1 VSDTKRLR
9 EDIGFWQMDRI
20 MTESKKLNHDCI
32 VQRASDII
40 DAETDQELVMVS
52 IANGVYYGVSD
63 VARDIWKAVEQPK
76 RISDLIDEL
85 AATYN
90 IDRGS
95 CEEQTLEFLDG
106 LLTEG
111 LLQVRDAALPS

>member
-1 VSDTKRLR
+1 MKA
-9 EDIGFWQMDRI
+9 
-20 MTESKKLNHDCI
+20 MTASKKLNHDCT
-32 VQRASDII
+32 VQRAPDII

-63 VARDIWKAVEQPK
+63 VARDIWRAVEQPK
-76 RISDLIDEL
+76 RISDLIDDL
-85 AATYN
+85 AATYD
-90 IDRGS
+90 IDRSS

-111 LLQVRDAALPS
+111 LLQVRDATSPS